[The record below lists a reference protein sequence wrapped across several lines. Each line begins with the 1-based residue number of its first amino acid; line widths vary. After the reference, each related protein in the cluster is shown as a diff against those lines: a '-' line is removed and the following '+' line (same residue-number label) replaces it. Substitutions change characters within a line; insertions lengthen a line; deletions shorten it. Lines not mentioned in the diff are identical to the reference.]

1 MDIFSVSHNIIYFTN
16 LLTKNMIFC
25 NFSQLWS
32 VKLYIIIRKIK
43 LIYVYKKIQPETTED
58 LEQQNRNPKI
68 RDYLF

>member
-1 MDIFSVSHNIIYFTN
+1 
-16 LLTKNMIFC
+16 MIFC

-32 VKLYIIIRKIK
+32 AKLYIIIRKIK

>member
-1 MDIFSVSHNIIYFTN
+1 
-16 LLTKNMIFC
+16 MIFC
-25 NFSQLWS
+25 NFSQLWG
-32 VKLYIIIRKIK
+32 VKLYTIIRKIK